1 MRRPIAVEQPLNYN
15 LGKKLRE
22 MRLNKKWT
30 LNELSKRSGLSIS
43 HISSLER
50 GTRTKPSMVVV
61 RKLANALEVPVY
73 HLHDESMDDQ
83 DLYTDADQILSR
95 YAPETQA
102 FLLQEDSIP
111 YVLFAKKLYDQ
122 KLNERGIIKALDEFL
137 DSLARTAKPT
147 INDASPSYTHE

>member
-1 MRRPIAVEQPLNYN
+1 MEQSSTYS

-30 LNELSKRSGLSIS
+30 LNELSMRAGLSIS

-61 RKLANALEVPVY
+61 RKLANALEVPVH
-73 HLHDESMDDQ
+73 HLHDESIGDQ
-83 DLYTDADQILSR
+83 DLYSEADVILSR

-102 FLLQEDSIP
+102 FLLQDDSIP
-111 YVLFAKKLYDQ
+111 YVLFAKKLFDL
-122 KLNERGIIKALDEFL
+122 KKNERGIIKALDEFL
-137 DSLARTAKPT
+137 DSIARTGR
-147 INDASPSYTHE
+147 NDLEDTTK

>member
-1 MRRPIAVEQPLNYN
+1 MEQSSPYS

-30 LNELSKRSGLSIS
+30 LNELSMRSGLSIS

-61 RKLANALEVPVY
+61 RKLANALEVPVH
-73 HLHDESMDDQ
+73 HLHDESLGDQ
-83 DLYTDADQILSR
+83 DLYSDADQILSR
-95 YAPETQA
+95 YAPETQS
-102 FLLQEDSIP
+102 FLLQEESVP
-111 YVLFAKKLYDQ
+111 YVLFAKKLFDQ

-137 DSLARTAKPT
+137 DNMDRSTK
-147 INDASPSYTHE
+147 